1 MSQTTSPDASRRVK
15 ESKAE
20 VRLWGLEVQSI
31 YNAWWRS
38 KGVQVVGRGS
48 EFTPDPGAEAF
59 LLVPRSLLVI
69 FDLKPVVGNLVWSIE
84 PFLRLTVVE
93 RNADRYREEIRRGTN
108 GAIIGV
114 ERHYDYEELSRANV
128 TLTGELGLARRWA
141 SGLWTP
147 EERSP
152 LGIAEMA
159 RRESIELAG
168 QIFHQGRP
176 DDEKSLLTWLV
187 ATWDDPS
194 SVIVGIEKA
203 SEGVF
208 VPFGSGPMEDVT
220 IVPPAWIG
228 FQQETIR
235 NSVIAGP
242 EFVSDTTPS
251 PPRIVGLRTI
261 REVPIPGRRH
271 RSNLPRGT
279 FYGIGKRIFD
289 LIGSIFAMVILSPL
303 YLIIA
308 ILIYHFDGKPIFFQH
323 ERQGRGGRNFQC
335 LKFRTMRTDAESMIK
350 NLDSLDRSDGPQI
363 YIEDDPR
370 VTGIGRFLRWT
381 SLDELPQ
388 FWNVFRGHMSIVG
401 PRPSPEREN
410 QFCPAW
416 REARLSVRP
425 GITGLWQIR
434 RTRAPGR
441 DFQEWIRYD
450 LEYVRRASWLL
461 DTQIVLKTFV
471 TLALRVRGE
480 R

>member
-1 MSQTTSPDASRRVK
+1 M
-15 ESKAE
+15 
-20 VRLWGLEVQSI
+20 
-31 YNAWWRS
+31 
-38 KGVQVVGRGS
+38 RGS
-48 EFTPDPGAEAF
+48 DFTPDPGAEAF
-59 LLVPRSLLVI
+59 LLVPEALLVV
-69 FDLKPVVGNLVWSIE
+69 FDLKPVVSNLVWNIE
-84 PFLRLTVVE
+84 AFLRLTVVE
-93 RNADRYREEIRRGTN
+93 RNADRYREEIRRDET
-108 GAIIGV
+108 GAITGV
-114 ERHYDYEELSRANV
+114 VRHYDYEELSRVNV
-128 TLTGELGLARRWA
+128 TLTADLGLARSWA

-147 EERSP
+147 DERSP
-152 LGIAEMA
+152 LGVAGITSQ
-159 RRESIELAG
+159 ESFELAG
-168 QIFHQGRP
+168 QLYFAGRA
-176 DDEKSLLTWLV
+176 DDENAFLNWLV

-194 SVIVGIEKA
+194 SVIVGIDEV

-208 VPFGSGPMEDVT
+208 VPHGAREMENVT
-220 IVPPAWIG
+220 VVPPAWIG
-228 FQQETIR
+228 FQREGFHD
-235 NSVIAGP
+235 SVIAGP
-242 EFVSDTTPS
+242 EFVGDTASS

-261 REVPIPGRRH
+261 REVPIPGRRR

-279 FYGIGKRIFD
+279 FYGVGKRSLD
-289 LIGSIFAMVILSPL
+289 LVVSFFAMVILFPL
-303 YLIIA
+303 YLIVA
-308 ILIYHFDGKPIFFQH
+308 MLIYHFDGKPIFFKH

-335 LKFRTMRTDAESMIK
+335 LKFRTMRTDAESMIG

-363 YIEDDPR
+363 DIQDDPR

-425 GITGLWQIR
+425 GITGLWQVR

-461 DTQIVLKTFV
+461 DMQIVLKTFA